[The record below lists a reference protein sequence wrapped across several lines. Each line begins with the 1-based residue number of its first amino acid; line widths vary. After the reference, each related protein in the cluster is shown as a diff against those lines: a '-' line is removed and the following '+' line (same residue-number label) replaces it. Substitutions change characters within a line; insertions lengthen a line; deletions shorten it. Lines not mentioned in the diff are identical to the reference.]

1 MFMTKL
7 TIGHSTDTEWA
18 SRYITEPASRL
29 TNLVQ
34 TIDPTLLA
42 KEFSEQF
49 NVLHSNKKLLF
60 RSKSTN
66 FGSNEVQIINFFDSA
81 ETYLEFSRVARSE
94 EVYAAYTKLS
104 LVYNMIFTD
113 NIDPEAEID
122 SILASNVDA
131 LLIQYCDSSLY
142 RDSMGVV
149 GDPLK

>member
-7 TIGHSTDTEWA
+7 TISHSTDTEWA
-18 SRYITEPASRL
+18 KRYMTEPASRL

-42 KEFSEQF
+42 EEFQSQF
-49 NVLHSNKKLLF
+49 NVLHSGKKLLF

-66 FGSNEVQIINFFDSA
+66 TGSNEVQIINFFDSA
-81 ETYLEFSRVARSE
+81 ETYADFATVARAE
-94 EVYAAYTKLS
+94 EVYEAYTKLGLEHN
-104 LVYNMIFTD
+104 LVLTD

-122 SILASNVDA
+122 AILASSGDK
-131 LLIQYCDSSLY
+131 LIQYCDPSLY
-142 RDSMGVV
+142 REEMGII